1 MSDVRQPARGLL
13 NSLIGPCSVCEF
25 RALDALVVLSL
36 SVKEHH
42 IHLEGL
48 VFLGGFLEPGKKK
61 FSCAACLESAEVAAY
76 MVIFARG
83 LWGLIKFQFGV

>member
-1 MSDVRQPARGLL
+1 M
-13 NSLIGPCSVCEF
+13 
-25 RALDALVVLSL
+25 LVMFSPN
-36 SVKEHH
+36 VKEDH

-48 VFLGGFLEPGKKK
+48 VFLGGFFEPGKKK

-76 MVIFARG
+76 MVIFASG